1 MAWDTDKTRQLLLDA
16 ATEEFSAHGLAG
28 GRIDRIAERAGVNK
42 ERIYPY
48 FGGKEALFDA
58 VVAKELGDVA
68 SDVPLEG
75 TGPEAVGRYAERLF
89 DRIVERPQLGR
100 LMAWEGLTRGGDVAA
115 FVARDEHCHR
125 KIETLTAVL
134 PGISAEEA
142 GQLLLT
148 IITLTDGWAV
158 FPQLGLMFAGG
169 DAARDARRAAVG
181 SIAALAARDL
191 VERAASARR

>member
-16 ATEEFSAHGLAG
+16 ATEEFSAYGLAG

-68 SDVPLEG
+68 SDVPLDG
-75 TGPEAVGRYAERLF
+75 VGPEAVRRYAERLF
-89 DRIVERPQLGR
+89 DRIVARPQLGR
-100 LMAWEGLTRGGDVAA
+100 LMAWEGLTRGRDIAA

-125 KIETLTAVL
+125 KIETLTTVL
-134 PGISAEEA
+134 PGISAAEA

-158 FPQLGLMFAGG
+158 FPQLSLMFAGG
-169 DAARDARRAAVG
+169 DSAHDARRAAVG
-181 SIAALAARDL
+181 SIAELASRDL
-191 VERAASARR
+191 LARLVAESR